1 MERIYSFLQRAD
13 RLSPPVHRA
22 PGEPLPNKT
31 LPASGNAD
39 FTPDSPDSASDIASL
54 FTIVQKHWRTVA
66 ASALLLGALSLLAT
80 YLMKP
85 LYEPEAR
92 LDVDPPGFE
101 QFALEPQVASS
112 DTEYL
117 QTQVQNLQSEALALA
132 VIRSL
137 HLAGNGT
144 EQKQPATIAPDDGQ
158 RLTPTENAALREFKG
173 RLKIDHDPGSRVITI
188 SVGAHDPVQAAAR
201 TNTLAHLYVDRMA
214 AARQQAIT
222 QSVDWLS
229 QQVKDIRKRMDDSN
243 RALVEFQQANKVA
256 DVDEGKSTFGEML
269 ADLSK
274 QRTQTAADRIQL
286 EALLNRVHNGNADS
300 LPQVHASLL
309 IQQLT
314 QKLAEVRGELAQ
326 SRAIYGPNHP
336 HVKRLENQRDE
347 LEKELDQQKQGILQE
362 LKSSYAA
369 TQAREQL
376 VSHAVD
382 AMNRQ
387 MTLVAEYSALKR
399 EAQANTELYNSL
411 YSKVEEAAI
420 SAASKSSNIRILD
433 QARVL
438 DRPTKPRRLLNLVLG
453 LAGGFVF
460 GIVGAFIREGL
471 DQSVRTIADVQQFD
485 SNLPVSIVPLIE
497 AARTGR
503 FPRMQGFNGGNALE
517 GYEPLLL
524 SRPRSPE
531 AEAVRSLRTSLIL
544 SQLNGPPQVLLI
556 VSSLPA
562 EGKTT
567 LAVNLAVALAQHGPT
582 CVIDCDWRRSSLSYA
597 FRRDSKPGLGEVLS
611 GRSSL
616 RDAVAQTHI
625 SGLHVLTSGHAT
637 EDVYEFGGRSAMS
650 DTLAALRQHFKFIIV
665 DAPPIL
671 PYSDARVLST
681 MVDGVVFVGRSRI
694 TKRDAMKRALEVL
707 AQVRSAPI
715 VEVVLNGA
723 DKADADYGYYQ
734 YGYKS

>member
-1 MERIYSFLQRAD
+1 MERIYSFLQRAE
-13 RLSPPVHRA
+13 RLSTPVHRA
-22 PGEPLPNKT
+22 PLESLSDKTFLALPGVD
-31 LPASGNAD
+31 LA
-39 FTPDSPDSASDIASL
+39 PDSPDSASDIASL
-54 FTIVQKHWRTVA
+54 FAIVKKHWRT
-66 ASALLLGALSLLAT
+66 ASASTLLLGALSLLAT

-101 QFALEPQVASS
+101 QFALEPQTASS
-112 DTEYL
+112 DTVYL

-137 HLAGNGT
+137 HLAGDGT
-144 EQKQPATIAPDDGQ
+144 EQKQSETIVPDEGD
-158 RLTPTENAALREFKG
+158 RLTPAENAALREFKE
-173 RLKIDHDPGSRVITI
+173 RLKIDHDPGSRMITL
-188 SVGAHDPVQAAAR
+188 SVGAHDPVQAATK

-222 QSVDWLS
+222 QSVEWLS
-229 QQVKDIRKRMDDSN
+229 QQVRDIRKRMDDSN
-243 RALVEFQQANKVA
+243 RALVEFQEANKVA
-256 DVDEGKSTFGEML
+256 DVDDGKSTFGEML
-269 ADLSK
+269 ADLSR
-274 QRTQTAADRIQL
+274 QRTQTAADRVQL
-286 EALLNRVHNGNADS
+286 EALLNRVHDGNADS

-309 IQQLT
+309 VQQLT
-314 QKLAEVRGELAQ
+314 QKLAEVRAELAQ

-336 HVKRLENQRDE
+336 NIKRLENQRDE
-347 LEKELDQQKQGILQE
+347 LQKELEQQKQGILQE
-362 LKSSYAA
+362 LESSYAA
-369 TQAREQL
+369 AQAREQL
-376 VSHAVD
+376 VSRAVD
-382 AMNRQ
+382 ATNRQ

-399 EAQANTELYNSL
+399 EAQANAELYNSL

-438 DRPTKPRRLLNLVLG
+438 DRPTKPRRMLNLVLG

-460 GIVGAFIREGL
+460 GIIIAFIRDGL

-485 SNLPVSIVPLIE
+485 SKLPVSIVPLIE
-497 AARTGR
+497 AASVGR
-503 FPRMQGFNGGNALE
+503 FPRMLGSNGGNTLD

-544 SQLNGPPQVLLI
+544 SQLNGTPQVLLI

-582 CVIDCDWRRSSLSYA
+582 CVIDCDWRRSSLSSA
-597 FRRDSKPGLGEVLS
+597 FRRDSDPGLGEVLS
-611 GRSSL
+611 GRSSIG
-616 RDAVAQTHI
+616 DAVAQTHI
-625 SGLHVLTSGHAT
+625 PGLHVLTAGHAA
-637 EDVYEFGGRSAMS
+637 EDVYEFGRRSVMS
-650 DTLAALRQHFKFIIV
+650 DTLAALRQRFKFIIV

-723 DKADADYGYYQ
+723 DKADGDYGYYQ